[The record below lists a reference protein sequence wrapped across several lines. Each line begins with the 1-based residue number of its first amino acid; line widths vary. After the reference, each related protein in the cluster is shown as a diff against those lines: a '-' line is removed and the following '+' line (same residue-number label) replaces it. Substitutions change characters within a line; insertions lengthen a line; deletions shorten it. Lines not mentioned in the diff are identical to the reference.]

1 MSLIELIM
9 ARDLT
14 RYFFHIV
21 YHVIVTVIENI
32 FRLFGKIEIQFWKT
46 LGYLYIGF
54 ENIFIEG
61 VGLAK
66 YSFNKKANFAY
77 RINELYFSN
86 ILFI

>member
-32 FRLFGKIEIQFWKT
+32 FRLFGNIEIQFWKT
-46 LGYLYIGF
+46 LGHLYVYTSVLKTYL
-54 ENIFIEG
+54 
-61 VGLAK
+61 
-66 YSFNKKANFAY
+66 
-77 RINELYFSN
+77 
-86 ILFI
+86 

>member
-32 FRLFGKIEIQFWKT
+32 FRLFGNIEIQFWKT
-46 LGYLYIGF
+46 LGHSSVLKTYL
-54 ENIFIEG
+54 
-61 VGLAK
+61 
-66 YSFNKKANFAY
+66 
-77 RINELYFSN
+77 
-86 ILFI
+86 

>member
-32 FRLFGKIEIQFWKT
+32 FRLFGNIEIQCLTDAMGFTLFSIILSTSVLKT
-46 LGYLYIGF
+46 YL
-54 ENIFIEG
+54 
-61 VGLAK
+61 
-66 YSFNKKANFAY
+66 
-77 RINELYFSN
+77 
-86 ILFI
+86 

>member
-32 FRLFGKIEIQFWKT
+32 FRLFGNIEIQFWKT
-46 LGYLYIGF
+46 LGHLYVYIGF

-66 YSFNKKANFAY
+66 YS
-77 RINELYFSN
+77 
-86 ILFI
+86 

>member
-32 FRLFGKIEIQFWKT
+32 FRLFGNIEIQFWKSLAHLYVYMTDAMGFT
-46 LGYLYIGF
+46 LFSIILSTSVLKTYL
-54 ENIFIEG
+54 
-61 VGLAK
+61 
-66 YSFNKKANFAY
+66 
-77 RINELYFSN
+77 
-86 ILFI
+86 

>member
-32 FRLFGKIEIQFWKT
+32 FRLFGNIENQFSKN
-46 LGYLYIGF
+46 IGF

-66 YSFNKKANFAY
+66 YS
-77 RINELYFSN
+77 
-86 ILFI
+86 

>member
-1 MSLIELIM
+1 MCLIQLIM

-32 FRLFGKIEIQFWKT
+32 FRLFGNIEIQFWKT
-46 LGYLYIGF
+46 LDHLYIGF

-61 VGLAK
+61 VCLAK
-66 YSFNKKANFAY
+66 YS
-77 RINELYFSN
+77 
-86 ILFI
+86 

>member
-32 FRLFGKIEIQFWKT
+32 FRLFGNIEIQFSKN
-46 LGYLYIGF
+46 IGF

-61 VGLAK
+61 VGVAK
-66 YSFNKKANFAY
+66 YS
-77 RINELYFSN
+77 
-86 ILFI
+86 

>member
-32 FRLFGKIEIQFWKT
+32 FRLFGNIENQFWKT
-46 LGYLYIGF
+46 FIGF

-66 YSFNKKANFAY
+66 YSEIKTL
-77 RINELYFSN
+77 ISHIE
-86 ILFI
+86 

>member
-32 FRLFGKIEIQFWKT
+32 FRLFGNIEIQFWKT
-46 LGYLYIGF
+46 FIGF

-61 VGLAK
+61 VGLAI
-66 YSFNKKANFAY
+66 YSLNKNANFAY